1 MEFKPGHICVY
12 VDLVCHTDHMTMSPS
27 QEKMTLKRVMD
38 FVIDRGDENL
48 REINKKLQRI
58 VEETL
63 TKNMHLQGVSRT
75 CRVIYR
81 VAVIYIQGVGVICRG

>member
-1 MEFKPGHICVY
+1 MNQCVLDNLI
-12 VDLVCHTDHMTMSPS
+12 VLSLPVCHVTLCFADHMTMSPS

-63 TKNMHLQGVSRT
+63 TKNMHLQGVS
-75 CRVIYR
+75 
-81 VAVIYIQGVGVICRG
+81 VGHHLVENPELHP

>member
-1 MEFKPGHICVY
+1 
-12 VDLVCHTDHMTMSPS
+12 MTMSPS

-63 TKNMHLQGVSRT
+63 TKNMHLQGVS
-75 CRVIYR
+75 VVYR
-81 VAVIYIQGVGVICRG
+81 G

>member
-1 MEFKPGHICVY
+1 
-12 VDLVCHTDHMTMSPS
+12 
-27 QEKMTLKRVMD
+27 MTLKRVMD

-63 TKNMHLQGVSRT
+63 TKNMHLQGVSDI
-75 CRVIYR
+75 VY
-81 VAVIYIQGVGVICRG
+81 